1 MTTRVRRATRLGSFL
16 LFCAALAGCDT
27 GGGSQSTGSAAA
39 TASAS
44 PKPPPAALAGCY
56 TGKGTAPDG
65 GPLIASLRLTAT
77 GGNVTGTYVVGAT
90 VDTGLEYK
98 VAGTLTRGRFTGSF
112 TAAGVAVRA
121 AGAADARRVLLD
133 PGRGFSI
140 TRFDVG
146 GEACQ

>member
-16 LFCAALAGCDT
+16 LFCVALAGCDT
-27 GGGSQSTGSAAA
+27 GGESQSTGSAAA
-39 TASAS
+39 TTPRPS
-44 PKPPPAALAGCY
+44 PPPALAGCY

-77 GGNVTGTYVVGAT
+77 GGNVVGTYVVGST

-98 VAGTLTRGRFTGSF
+98 VVGTLTRGRFAGSF

-121 AGAADARRVLLD
+121 TGAADARRVLLD
-133 PGRGFSI
+133 PGKGFAV